1 VFDGSTFL
9 LVYGLGVAVG
19 LALTD
24 APPAIRLGLALLW
37 PVGPAAFLVTLGLL
51 AAASLIAFPMIAAIV
66 FAAAAAW
73 WWMSSG

>member
-51 AAASLIAFPMIAAIV
+51 AAIV